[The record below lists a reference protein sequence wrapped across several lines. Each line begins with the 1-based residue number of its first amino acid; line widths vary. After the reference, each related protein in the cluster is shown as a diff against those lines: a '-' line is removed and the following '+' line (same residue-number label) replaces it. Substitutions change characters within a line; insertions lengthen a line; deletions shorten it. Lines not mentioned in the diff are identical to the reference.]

1 MPGRREQ
8 RVTIN
13 EEFDSFDDF
22 IDQYVANISRTGVFI
37 KTRAPLPVG
46 TEVDLRVTVVA
57 DGIETLEGIGTVVR
71 VDTDPAGMG
80 IEFKEL
86 TDPSQSLVDRLLTAQ
101 Q

>member
-1 MPGRREQ
+1 MPGRRED

-22 IDQYVANISRTGVFI
+22 IDQYVANISRNGVFI

-46 TEVDLRVTVVA
+46 TEVDLRVTVVT

-86 TDPSQSLVDRLLTAQ
+86 SDPSRSLVDRLLTAQ
-101 Q
+101 A